1 MTTFLRHLILTLAAT
16 LLTAF
21 LALHH
26 AWVWAAVA
34 LVAWGVIVWKFYLS
48 YTRHI
53 RRIHFLLDA
62 VENDD
67 YAIRFP
73 VTSLRSTRDDD
84 VANRLLNRIV
94 QALSAVRSRAE
105 QREKYYERILDVA
118 DTGILVLTPQGN
130 VLQTNREVM
139 RLLGMEVLTHV
150 NQLQAVAPE
159 LHAALLQALPG
170 EQRQVTA
177 QVRLT
182 ERHFALRVSG
192 ITLQGEPLR
201 IVALSDIRREL
212 DDREIDTWI
221 RLTRVLTHEIMNGL
235 TPVTSL
241 SQTLLGLPEADQP
254 ALRQGLQAIHST
266 GEGLL
271 RFVESYRRLT
281 RLPSPHPSLVNVRP
295 FLLRQIQ
302 LAEEMATGGPRFL
315 LTEAPDDL
323 IMYADEGL
331 MAQVV
336 TNLLANAVQAGAS
349 EVTLRAFCAEDES
362 IHLQVANDGPEI
374 PAEVAE
380 QIFVPFFTTKQEGS
394 GIGLSLSK
402 QIMRLSGG
410 TLSLLP
416 YQATRPLTVFEM
428 VIG

>member
-1 MTTFLRHLILTLAAT
+1 MITFLRHLTLTLAAT
-16 LLTAF
+16 LLAAF
-21 LALHH
+21 LLLHH
-26 AWVWAAVA
+26 AWLWAALA
-34 LVAWGVIVWKFYLS
+34 LVIWGIIVWKFYLA
-48 YTRHI
+48 YTRHL
-53 RRIHFLLDA
+53 RRIQFLLEA

-67 YAIRFP
+67 YTIRFP
-73 VTSLRSTRDDD
+73 ASSRYSLREDD

-94 QALSAVRSRAE
+94 QALKSVRNRAE
-105 QREKYYERILDVA
+105 QRENYYERILDVA
-118 DTGILVLTPQGN
+118 DTGILVLTQRGD
-130 VLQTNREVM
+130 VLQTNRAALH
-139 RLLGMEVLTHV
+139 LLDMEVLTHV
-150 NQLQAVAPE
+150 NQLETVAPE
-159 LHAALLQALPG
+159 LHAALQQALPG
-170 EQRQVTA
+170 EQRQVTS
-177 QVRLT
+177 QVHLT
-182 ERHFALRVSG
+182 ERHFAMRVSD
-192 ITLQGEPLR
+192 ITLQDEPLL

-241 SQTLLGLPEADQP
+241 SQTLLGLPEADRP
-254 ALRQGLQAIHST
+254 ALRQGLQTIHTTS
-266 GEGLL
+266 EGLL

-281 RLPSPHPSLVNVRP
+281 RLPQPHPSLVNVRP
-295 FLLRQIQ
+295 FLQRQIQ
-302 LAEEMATGGPRFL
+302 LAEEANHAPRFIL
-315 LTEAPDDL
+315 AEAPDDL

-336 TNLLANAVQAGAS
+336 TNLLTNAAQAGAS
-349 EVTLRAFCAEDES
+349 EVTLRAFCADDES
-362 IHLQVANDGPEI
+362 IHLQVANNGPEI
-374 PAEVAE
+374 PAKVAE

-416 YQATRPLTVFEM
+416 YNATRPLTVFEM

>member
-1 MTTFLRHLILTLAAT
+1 MITFFRHLILTLAAT
-16 LLTAF
+16 LLVTY
-21 LALHH
+21 LLLHH
-26 AWVWAAVA
+26 AWLWAVVA

-48 YTRHI
+48 YTRHL
-53 RRIHFLLDA
+53 RRIQFLLDA

-67 YAIRFP
+67 YTIRFP
-73 VTSLRSTRDDD
+73 VTSRLSTRYDDM
-84 VANRLLNRIV
+84 ANRLLNRVV
-94 QALSAVRSRAE
+94 QAIKSVRNRAE
-105 QREKYYERILDVA
+105 QRENYYERILDVA
-118 DTGILVLTPQGN
+118 DTGILVLTPRGN
-130 VLQTNREVM
+130 VLQTNREAM

-150 NQLQAVAPE
+150 NQLENVAPE
-159 LHAALLQALPG
+159 LHAALVQVLPG

-177 QVRLT
+177 QVNLT
-182 ERHFALRVSG
+182 ERHFALRVSD
-192 ITLQGEPLR
+192 ITLQNEPLR

-254 ALRQGLQAIHST
+254 ALRQGLETIHST

-295 FLLRQIQ
+295 FLQRQIQ
-302 LAEEMATGGPRFL
+302 LAEESKGGAQFIL
-315 LTEAPDDL
+315 AEAPEDL

-336 TNLLANAVQAGAS
+336 TNLLTNAVQAGAT
-349 EVTLRAFCAEDES
+349 EVTLRAFCADDES
-362 IHLQVANDGPEI
+362 IHLQVANNGPEI

-410 TLSLLP
+410 MLSLLP
-416 YQATRPLTVFEM
+416 YHATRPLTVFEI